1 MDPLR
6 LVFKQT
12 WLLQLASKIQQAWS
26 CDPDAREDVL
36 DAECRHV
43 QNTVCPDNLCCL
55 SKDVVWLKYGQ
66 KHLIGPFQGGVLRRG
81 YILCVLYPNLHPDF
95 MESGFCYW

>member
-1 MDPLR
+1 MDLLR

-26 CDPDAREDVL
+26 CDPDARER
-36 DAECRHV
+36 RHV

-55 SKDVVWLKYGQ
+55 SNDVVWFKCG
-66 KHLIGPFQGGVLRRG
+66 
-81 YILCVLYPNLHPDF
+81 
-95 MESGFCYW
+95 